1 MKKIAFIGWSKLC
14 CYILISCYLSIP
26 ISSPL
31 SIGLFQVN
39 LPIELFL
46 VLSAILLLFQ
56 INLKKLLSSH
66 FLRHPVTILAL
77 LYHMCMILSIC
88 YSTEP
93 LVSAKYVFINGLHF
107 WVFYFGLYFIHEN
120 QIDYKK
126 VLYSYSIITSSIII
140 YGFIKFSIHDFQKGF
155 APALARP
162 FYSDH
167 TLFGASLALILPFLI
182 FYRFQF
188 RQYKLVQPV
197 LILLFSLAVL
207 ITQSQ
212 AVWLSLASGMIAFVL
227 IKKYEV
233 KTRYFIINGLI
244 LVCLSSMLLYK
255 VHQNKSHQSGNSYTI
270 NTPLNSFIYKL
281 SKDVSTLERIN
292 RYSCAIR
299 MWKDR
304 PLLGFGVGTFQF
316 AYLPYQLPSDMTR
329 ISVTTARAL
338 DGKPHTSG
346 KGGGAHSEY
355 FQAFVELGLIGG
367 ITWLLFVIFTIHYS
381 LKMYY
386 STSPADR
393 FILAIFI
400 ALMGYFIHALF
411 NNFLHNEEVS
421 FLFWS
426 MIGWVVISDSGSEIK
441 NK

>member
-1 MKKIAFIGWSKLC
+1 
-14 CYILISCYLSIP
+14 
-26 ISSPL
+26 
-31 SIGLFQVN
+31 
-39 LPIELFL
+39 
-46 VLSAILLLFQ
+46 
-56 INLKKLLSSH
+56 
-66 FLRHPVTILAL
+66 
-77 LYHMCMILSIC
+77 MILSIC